1 MTDSRA
7 ALGNR
12 GGHAE
17 SVDRVAAGHPPAR
30 EHDTI
35 AVVVEPEGLNGGRR
49 VSAEATAPRP
59 AKARVDRRRRTAM
72 AIIGRGLTWAS
83 VLTLGLVA
91 YLVAAS
97 ALEHGRAQG
106 ALQHSFRT
114 PLAFGE
120 APLGGD
126 IAEGTAVAVL
136 DVPRL
141 GIHQIVVEGT
151 SATQL
156 KKGPGHLRASPLP
169 GQRGNAVI
177 AGRRLAYGGPFLHL
191 DRLRRGDLIRV
202 TTGQGRAVFVVQRSW
217 TVSPHH
223 ADPIGPTADT
233 RLTLVTSDPLLLS
246 ERRLG
251 ATASLRGAAWPAPAG
266 RPTTLH
272 RDELGLQGEPTA
284 ITALLLW
291 AEMLAL
297 AALATAWLYR
307 RWSRWPAYLICTPV
321 ILLLVLLVFDSFS
334 GLLPAT
340 L

>member
-1 MTDSRA
+1 
-7 ALGNR
+7 
-12 GGHAE
+12 
-17 SVDRVAAGHPPAR
+17 
-30 EHDTI
+30 
-35 AVVVEPEGLNGGRR
+35 
-49 VSAEATAPRP
+49 
-59 AKARVDRRRRTAM
+59 M

-126 IAEGTAVAVL
+126 IAESTAVAVL

-191 DRLRRGDLIRV
+191 DRLRRGDVIRV
-202 TTGQGRAVFVVQRSW
+202 TTGQ
-217 TVSPHH
+217 
-223 ADPIGPTADT
+223 
-233 RLTLVTSDPLLLS
+233 VTSDPLLLS

-297 AALATAWLYR
+297 AGLATAWLYR